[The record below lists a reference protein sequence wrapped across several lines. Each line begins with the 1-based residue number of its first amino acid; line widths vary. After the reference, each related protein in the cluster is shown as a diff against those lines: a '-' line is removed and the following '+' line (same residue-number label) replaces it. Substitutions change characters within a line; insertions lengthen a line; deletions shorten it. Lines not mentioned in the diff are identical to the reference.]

1 MKKLV
6 SALCAAGMYF
16 GLVAIIQAD
25 KPCPSGLWEII
36 PGECYLDGFI
46 SSSHKHI
53 NDMDG
58 FEVPLVA
65 SWSQVELKRVKPPTL
80 QATYQKK
87 KVKPSEINLRISMTL
102 SDDLPSSPMS
112 ETVSVPMEGDID
124 DIQEM
129 SGQQE
134 KQALFPTE
142 SKNKTFTYYPKSA
155 LTIYS
160 GSYGALQDVISYLDK
175 NPSARVDIRAY
186 TDSSSNVAR
195 NLVLSRKRVIDIR
208 NYLTLHDI
216 PDEIITAEVLGAT
229 NLLESNQTE
238 GIRPLNHR
246 VEITIR

>member
-1 MKKLV
+1 
-6 SALCAAGMYF
+6 
-16 GLVAIIQAD
+16 
-25 KPCPSGLWEII
+25 
-36 PGECYLDGFI
+36 
-46 SSSHKHI
+46 
-53 NDMDG
+53 
-58 FEVPLVA
+58 
-65 SWSQVELKRVKPPTL
+65 
-80 QATYQKK
+80 
-87 KVKPSEINLRISMTL
+87 
-102 SDDLPSSPMS
+102 
-112 ETVSVPMEGDID
+112 MESDID

-134 KQALFPTE
+134 KQAPFPTE

-160 GSYGALQDVISYLDK
+160 GPYGALHDVISYLDK

-186 TDSSSNVAR
+186 TDSSSNIAR

-208 NYLTLHDI
+208 NYLILHDI
-216 PDEIITAEVLGAT
+216 SDEIITVEVLGAT